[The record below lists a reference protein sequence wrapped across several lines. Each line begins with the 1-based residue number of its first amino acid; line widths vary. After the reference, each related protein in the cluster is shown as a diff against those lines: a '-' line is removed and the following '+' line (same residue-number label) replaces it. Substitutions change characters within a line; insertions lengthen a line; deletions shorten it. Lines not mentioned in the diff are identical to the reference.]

1 MLILNPNFHRMN
13 KLLVSS
19 LIWATVTLSSHG
31 NLPDDPAEYAAW
43 EATFLAAI
51 KSQED
56 LPPERS
62 IPQLGIWLLK
72 LSTGMNV
79 ERGER
84 PVFHA
89 AQRALLAIPGHANYY
104 QEKIESLR
112 SEVLEN
118 AAKPTAEIEAIRA
131 AGREVVDYN
140 TYANA
145 CGTAFPVL
153 GLLPSSETV
162 AVLGHYLNDPEGR
175 DGKTLLGDSRYR
187 GDVYPYPANA
197 EEAAAA
203 IGKLGIENPPW
214 VKPKS
219 ISEGDTDREVNAWK
233 DWWNEVKGGQRTY
246 RFKGSSIEYGADGP
260 VASKKR
266 EMIERPQKR
275 SSETDSY
282 QKDKT
287 GFTVA
292 IIAAVSVLLILV
304 LWSTM
309 RRTSSGGG
317 CKQGK

>member
-1 MLILNPNFHRMN
+1 MLILNRNFHRMN

-19 LIWATVTLSSHG
+19 LIWAAVTLSSHG
-31 NLPDDPAEYAAW
+31 NLPDDPTEYAAW
-43 EATFLAAI
+43 EAAFLAAI

-56 LPPERS
+56 MPPERS

-79 ERGER
+79 ERGDR

-104 QEKIESLR
+104 LDKIESLR

-145 CGTAFPVL
+145 CGMAFPVL

-214 VKPKS
+214 VKPKT

-233 DWWNEVKGGQRTY
+233 DWWNKVKEGKRTY
-246 RFKGSSIEYGADGP
+246 RFIGSNVEYGPEGPVSMVKQRRQEMPGSSIGESTSNSTRTPAVPWILGILAICMACM
-260 VASKKR
+260 VAAWCIIR
-266 EMIERPQKR
+266 MR
-275 SSETDSY
+275 S
-282 QKDKT
+282 
-287 GFTVA
+287 
-292 IIAAVSVLLILV
+292 
-304 LWSTM
+304 
-309 RRTSSGGG
+309 RRV
-317 CKQGK
+317 